1 MAAERWRPAYIGIGS
16 NLDDPCAQVTNACRA
31 IAALADC
38 CGFVVSPYYR
48 SAPVGPQDQ
57 GDFVN
62 AVAGVLTRLDAPTLL
77 ARLRDIE
84 TQHGRT
90 RDGVRWG
97 PRVIDLDLLM
107 LSDVT
112 LSTDQLTLPHARLA
126 ERRFVLEPWHAL
138 SPTLSVPGVGSLS
151 ALLAAVADQQVARI
165 DGDAC

>member
-16 NLDDPCAQVTNACRA
+16 NLDDPGVQVTKACRA
-31 IAALADC
+31 IAALQDC
-38 CGFVVSPYYR
+38 RGFVVSPYYR

-62 AVAGVLTRLDAPTLL
+62 AVAGVLTTLDAAALL
-77 ARLRDIE
+77 DQLRSIE
-84 TQHGRT
+84 TRNGRT

-112 LSTDQLTLPHARLA
+112 LSTDELTLPHARLA

-138 SPTLSVPGVGSLS
+138 CPTLSVPGVGALTT
-151 ALLAAVADQQVARI
+151 LLAAVADQTVARI